1 MQGPSVV
8 KLKDLEISE
17 LEKLIPTDH
26 FLKRVNNIVDFS
38 FANKLTEA
46 LYSPNKG
53 RPSISSELY
62 VRIKLIGHF
71 CNIYSNRK
79 LIEHINFNIC
89 FRWFCRLSLKDT
101 VPHHSSLSRIKK
113 RLGVEMLEQFFL
125 EILQQCKNA
134 GLLNNSSVMTDS
146 TLLDANASLDSLTL
160 KEKDKNPPPIEKG
173 RLPLSNTTHI
183 SKTDPEATLAFKS
196 GTPRTL
202 KYKAHVT
209 SDSTNRIILAIR
221 ITTGAVHD
229 SVPYLE
235 QLDYV
240 REQICYDINETIA
253 DRAYGS
259 GHIISSLKDKKI
271 TTYIPLFSSRSGS
284 SENSIIP
291 GFQYDELNNYYVCSQ
306 YRVLTPCKSQ
316 SDTTIYLSS
325 SADCNKCSFSEN
337 CLAKLKNK
345 GPARYVTRNKYAGLF
360 NQIIQEMEV
369 QSFKEKLY
377 ERMWKIEGI
386 MNELKNYHDLK
397 RAQYRGLQN
406 TQIQA
411 YFAAMALNIKRL
423 VFFIVYYYYRHLCSF
438 VNHVF
443 QQAGGGC
450 LLNYLR

>member
-1 MQGPSVV
+1 MQGIINFN
-8 KLKDLEISE
+8 ETISE
-17 LEKLIPTDH
+17 FEDLIPANH
-26 FLKRVNNIVDFS
+26 FLKKVNQSIDFS
-38 FANKLTEA
+38 FANKLTES

-53 RPSISSELY
+53 RPSISPELFL
-62 VRIKLIGHF
+62 RIKLIGHF
-71 CNIYSNRK
+71 CNIHSNRQ
-79 LIEHINFNIC
+79 LTDHIKYNIC
-89 FRWFCRLSLKDT
+89 YRWFCGLTLKDK

-113 RLGVEMLEQFFL
+113 RLGVDILEQFFL
-125 EILQQCKNA
+125 DILRQCKIA
-134 GLLNNSSVMTDS
+134 GLLNGDSVMTDS
-146 TLLDANASLDSLTL
+146 TLLDADASLDSLTL
-160 KEKDKNPPPIEKG
+160 KEKDNNAPPIEKG
-173 RLPLSNTTHI
+173 KRSLSNLTHI

-209 SDSTNRIILAIR
+209 SDSKNRIILAIH

-240 REQICYDINETIA
+240 KDKTSFNINETIA

-259 GHIISSLKDKKI
+259 GHIISSLRDKKI

-291 GFQYDELNNYYVCSQ
+291 GFQYDEVNNYYVCPQ
-306 YRVLTPCKSQ
+306 NNFLRPCKSQ
-316 SDTTIYLSS
+316 TDTTIYISSTIDCKRCSLS
-325 SADCNKCSFSEN
+325 KT

-345 GPARYVTRNKYAGLF
+345 GPARYVTRNRYAELYS
-360 NQIIQEMEV
+360 QMILEMDL

-411 YFAAMALNIKRL
+411 YFAAIALNIKRL
-423 VFFIVYYYYRHLCSF
+423 VFFIIFYYKAFLIF
-438 VNHVF
+438 I
-443 QQAGGGC
+443 
-450 LLNYLR
+450 

>member
-1 MQGPSVV
+1 MQGPSSV
-8 KLKDLEISE
+8 KSKDLASE
-17 LEKLIPTDH
+17 LEPFIPAVH
-26 FLKRVNNIVDFS
+26 FLRKVNTVVDFS
-38 FANKLTEA
+38 FANRLTEG
-46 LYSPNKG
+46 LYSPNRG
-53 RPSISSELY
+53 RPSISPELY
-62 VRIKLIGHF
+62 LRIKLVGHF
-71 CNIYSNRK
+71 CNIHSNRQ
-79 LIEHINFNIC
+79 LIEHIQYNIC
-89 FRWFCRLSLKDT
+89 YRWFCGLSLKDT

-113 RLGVEMLEQFFL
+113 RLGVDILEQFFL
-125 EILQQCKNA
+125 EIVQQCKNA

-160 KEKDKNPPPIEKG
+160 KEKDNPPPIEKR
-173 RLPLSNTTHI
+173 RLPLSNATHI
-183 SKTDPEATLAFKS
+183 SKTDPDATLAFKS

-209 SDSTNRIILAIR
+209 SDSVNRIILGIK

-240 REQICYDINETIA
+240 KEKMCHNINETIA

-259 GHIISSLKDKKI
+259 GYIISSLKERKV

-284 SENSIIP
+284 SENSNIP
-291 GFQYDELNNYYVCSQ
+291 GFQYDELNNYYVCSHNK
-306 YRVLTPCKSQ
+306 VLTPCKSQ

-325 SADCNKCSFSEN
+325 SSDCKSCPFSKR

-345 GPARYVTRNKYAGLF
+345 GPARYVTRNKYAELF
-360 NQIIQEMEV
+360 NQLIQEMEL

-397 RAQYRGLQN
+397 RAQYRGLKN

-411 YFAAMALNIKRL
+411 YFAAIALNIKRL
-423 VFFIVYYYYRHLCSF
+423 VFFYHSILRYQVLFIGHI
-438 VNHVF
+438 F
-443 QQAGGGC
+443 QQAAPF
-450 LLNYLR
+450 